1 MAKLMTSLTLCSGR
15 MTHGERRVAQRL
27 ESHLGDD
34 CLIWYDIPV
43 GRQYRHPDFVIIDP
57 ANGLIF
63 LEVKDWKLSTFQH
76 ADPQTVTLRHAQGE
90 TQAQNPLLQVREYA
104 CATVDLLSQDP
115 KLQQKTGLYKGKLNI
130 AWAYGVVFTNI
141 TRQQLTSL
149 SADGVVESIFP
160 QALTICQDE
169 MTESV
174 SVSAFRAKVSGLFT
188 TRFRPAIT
196 PAVRDILRRHLF
208 PEIAITVKNKR
219 SNIYRVMDLQQE
231 VLARNLG
238 EGHRVIHG
246 VAGSGKTLILLYRC
260 LYLSETTTRP
270 VLVLCFNII
279 LANYI
284 RECIATRGLSHKVH
298 VYHFHDWCATAAR
311 TFKLKMSGE
320 GRYYDNCFA
329 ALENAVDSGTVGD
342 AGYDAVLVDEGHDFD
357 RRWLSLI
364 ARLFDNTRRSLLL
377 MYDDAQSLYRRE
389 KALNFSLASVGI
401 QAQGRTSILRVN
413 YRNPRRILNFAYAF
427 SRDYFDR
434 HHNQELP
441 LVLPEACGEENSDIP
456 DIEQC
461 QSATDEARRV
471 VAWLR
476 EKYAAAGRWGD
487 MAVLCPT
494 HFSADKLI
502 DLLQQHA
509 IPAAVSFTTEDKK
522 RYSHREDVVHLLTFQ
537 SSKGLEFPYVAV
549 INASF
554 VHKGAEDESE
564 AIPALYV
571 AFTRATQALLV
582 TCYKEN
588 SISQQLSKFA
598 GMDLQ
603 DEGEMSVASPAGIEP
618 ATSP

>member
-1 MAKLMTSLTLCSGR
+1 MAKLMTSLTLCAER

-27 ESHLGDD
+27 ESHLGED
-34 CLIWYDIPV
+34 CLVWYDIPV

-57 ANGLIF
+57 SIGLIF
-63 LEVKDWKLSTFQH
+63 LEVKDWRLSTLRH
-76 ADPQTVTLRHAQGE
+76 ADPQTVTLDTEQGQKQE
-90 TQAQNPLLQVREYA
+90 RNPLVQVREYA
-104 CATVDLLSQDP
+104 CATIEMLSQDSG
-115 KLQQKTGLYKGKLNI
+115 LQQKTGLYKGKLNI

-149 SADGVVESIFP
+149 SANGAVESIFP

-174 SVSAFRAKVSGLFT
+174 SLAAFRHKIAALFT

-196 PAVRDILRRHLF
+196 PVIRDNLRRHLF
-208 PEIAITVKNKR
+208 PEIAIPVKEKNSQVCR
-219 SNIYRVMDLQQE
+219 IMDIQQE

-260 LYLSETTTRP
+260 LYLAETTARP

-284 RECIATRGLSHKVH
+284 RECIADRGLSHKVH
-298 VYHFHDWCATAAR
+298 VYHFHDWCSAAAR
-311 TFKLKMSGE
+311 RFNLSVSRE
-320 GRYYDNCFA
+320 GMFFDNCFA
-329 ALENAVDSGTVGD
+329 ALESAVDSGVLTD

-364 ARLFDNTRRSLLL
+364 ARLFDNANRSLLL

-389 KALNFSLASVGI
+389 RALNFSLASVGI
-401 QAQGRTSILRVN
+401 QAQGRTSVLRVN
-413 YRNPRRILNFAYAF
+413 YRNPRHILNFAYAF

-434 HHNQELP
+434 HHNHEVP
-441 LVLPEACGEENSDIP
+441 LVLPEACGEDGNVP
-456 DIEQC
+456 DIVQC
-461 QSATDEARRV
+461 RSAADEAYRV
-471 VAWLR
+471 VAWMK
-476 EKYAAAGRWGD
+476 EKYALTDRWGD
-487 MAVLCPT
+487 IAVLCPT
-494 HFSADKLI
+494 QFSADRLTE
-502 DLLQQHA
+502 LLVLQD
-509 IPAAVSFTTEDKK
+509 IPTVISFTPAEKK
-522 RYSHREDVVHLLTFQ
+522 CYSHREDVVHLLTFQ
-537 SSKGLEFPYVAV
+537 SSKGLEFPFVAV

-554 VHKGAEDESE
+554 VHKAAEDESE

-571 AFTRATQALLV
+571 AFTRATRSLLV
-582 TCYKEN
+582 TCYREN
-588 SISQQLSKFA
+588 SISRHLAEFA

-603 DEGEMSVASPAGIEP
+603 ELQIEQP
-618 ATSP
+618 

>member
-27 ESHLGDD
+27 ESHLGED

-43 GRQYRHPDFVIIDP
+43 GREYRHPDFVIIDP

-63 LEVKDWKLSTFQH
+63 LEVKDWKLSTLEH
-76 ADPQTVTLRHAQGE
+76 IDPQTVTLLTAQGE
-90 TQAQNPLLQVREYA
+90 KQEQNPLVQVREYA
-104 CATVDLLSQDP
+104 CATVESLSREP

-149 SADGVVESIFP
+149 SADGAVESIFP
-160 QALTICQDE
+160 LALTICQDE
-169 MTESV
+169 MTEPV
-174 SVSAFRAKVSGLFT
+174 SLSAFRSKISGLFT
-188 TRFRPAIT
+188 TRFRPAVT
-196 PAVRDILRRHLF
+196 PAVRDILRQHLF
-208 PEIAITVKNKR
+208 PEIAIRTKKKN
-219 SNIYRVMDLQQE
+219 NQVCRVMDLQQE

-284 RECIATRGLSHKVH
+284 RECVAERGLSGKVH
-298 VYHFHDWCATAAR
+298 VYHFHNWCASAAR
-311 TFKLKMSGE
+311 KFKLKVSRE
-320 GRYYDNCFA
+320 GVFFDNCFT
-329 ALENAVDSGTVGD
+329 ALENAVNNGAVTDS
-342 AGYDAVLVDEGHDFD
+342 GYDAVLIDEGHDFD

-364 ARLFDNTRRSLLL
+364 ARLFDNTSRSLLL

-389 KALNFSLASVGI
+389 RALNFSLASVGI
-401 QAQGRTSILRVN
+401 QAQGRTSVLRVN
-413 YRNPRRILNFAYAF
+413 YRNPCRILNFAYAF
-427 SRDYFDR
+427 SRDYFES

-441 LVLPEACGEENSDIP
+441 LVLPEACGEEGDIP
-456 DIEQC
+456 EIELC
-461 QSATDEARRV
+461 QSEAEEAPRV
-471 VAWLR
+471 VAWLK
-476 EKYAAAGRWGD
+476 EQHAVAGRWGD

-494 HFSADKLI
+494 GYSADRLI
-502 DLLQQHA
+502 VLLEQHKIPIA
-509 IPAAVSFTTEDKK
+509 ISFTSCDKK
-522 RYSHREDVVHLLTFQ
+522 AYSHRDDVVHLMTFQ

-554 VHKGAEDESE
+554 VHKAAEDESE

-571 AFTRATQALLV
+571 AFTRATRSLLV

-588 SISQQLSKFA
+588 SISRQLTKFA
-598 GMDLQ
+598 GVDL
-603 DEGEMSVASPAGIEP
+603 AG
-618 ATSP
+618 ATG

>member
-15 MTHGERRVAQRL
+15 MTHGERRVALRL
-27 ESHLGDD
+27 ESHLGED

-63 LEVKDWKLSTFQH
+63 LEVKDWKLSTLQQI
-76 ADPQTVTLRHAQGE
+76 DPQTVTLGTSEGE
-90 TQAQNPLLQVREYA
+90 KQEQNPLLQVREYA
-104 CATVDLLSQDP
+104 CATVELLSRDP

-149 SADGVVESIFP
+149 SADGEVESIFP
-160 QALTICQDE
+160 RALTICQDE

-174 SVSAFRAKVSGLFT
+174 SLSAFRSKISGLFT
-188 TRFRPAIT
+188 TRFRPTIT
-196 PAVRDILRRHLF
+196 PAVRDILRQHLF
-208 PEIAITVKNKR
+208 PEIVIRAKKN
-219 SNIYRVMDLQQE
+219 SNQVCRAMDLQQE

-284 RECIATRGLSHKVH
+284 RECIAERGLSDKVH
-298 VYHFHDWCATAAR
+298 VYHFHDWCASAAR
-311 TFKLKMSGE
+311 KFKLNVSRDGLFF
-320 GRYYDNCFA
+320 DNCFN
-329 ALENAVDSGTVGD
+329 ALENAVNSGAMTDS
-342 AGYDAVLVDEGHDFD
+342 GYDAALVDEGHDFD

-364 ARLFDNTRRSLLL
+364 ARLFDNSTRSLLL

-389 KALNFSLASVGI
+389 RALNFSLASVGI
-401 QAQGRTSILRVN
+401 QAQGRTSVLRVN
-413 YRNPRRILNFAYAF
+413 YRNPCRILNFAYAF
-427 SRDYFDR
+427 SRDYFDS

-441 LVLPEACGEENSDIP
+441 LVLPEACGEAGDIP
-456 DIEQC
+456 DIELC
-461 QSATDEARRV
+461 QSEAEEACRV
-471 VAWLR
+471 VAWLMD
-476 EKYAAAGRWGD
+476 KHAVAGRWGD

-494 HFSADKLI
+494 HYSANKLTG
-502 DLLQQHA
+502 LLEQHQIPTA
-509 IPAAVSFTTEDKK
+509 ICFTSGDKK
-522 RYSHREDVVHLLTFQ
+522 AYSHRDDVVHLMTFQ
-537 SSKGLEFPYVAV
+537 SSKGLEFPDVAV

-554 VHKGAEDESE
+554 VHKAAEDESE

-571 AFTRATQALLV
+571 AFTRATRSLLV

-588 SISQQLSKFA
+588 SISRQLTKFA
-598 GMDLQ
+598 GVDLQ
-603 DEGEMSVASPAGIEP
+603 ERQDGYA
-618 ATSP
+618 

>member
-27 ESHLGDD
+27 ESHLGED

-43 GRQYRHPDFVIIDP
+43 GREYRHPDFVIIDP

-63 LEVKDWKLSTFQH
+63 LEVKDWKLSTLEH
-76 ADPQTVTLRHAQGE
+76 IDPQTVTLLTAQGE
-90 TQAQNPLLQVREYA
+90 KQEQNPLVQVREYA
-104 CATVDLLSQDP
+104 CATVESLSRES

-149 SADGVVESIFP
+149 SADGAVESIFP
-160 QALTICQDE
+160 LALTICQDE

-174 SVSAFRAKVSGLFT
+174 SLSAFRSKISGLFT
-188 TRFRPAIT
+188 TRFRPAVA
-196 PAVRDILRRHLF
+196 PAVRDILRQHLF
-208 PEIAITVKNKR
+208 PEIAIRTKKKN
-219 SNIYRVMDLQQE
+219 NQVCRVMDLQQE

-284 RECIATRGLSHKVH
+284 RECVAERGLSGKVH
-298 VYHFHDWCATAAR
+298 VYHFHNWCASAAR
-311 TFKLKMSGE
+311 KFKLKVSRE
-320 GRYYDNCFA
+320 GVFFDNCFT
-329 ALENAVDSGTVGD
+329 ALEDAVNSGAVTDS
-342 AGYDAVLVDEGHDFD
+342 GYDAVLIDEGHDFD

-364 ARLFDNTRRSLLL
+364 ARLFDNTSRSLLL

-389 KALNFSLASVGI
+389 RALNFSLASVGI
-401 QAQGRTSILRVN
+401 QAQGRTSVLRVN
-413 YRNPRRILNFAYAF
+413 YRNPCRILNFAYAF
-427 SRDYFDR
+427 SRDYFES

-441 LVLPEACGEENSDIP
+441 LVLPEACGEEGDIP
-456 DIEQC
+456 EIELC
-461 QSATDEARRV
+461 QSEAEEAPRV
-471 VAWLR
+471 VAWLK
-476 EKYAAAGRWGD
+476 EQHAVAGRWGD

-494 HFSADKLI
+494 GYSADRLI
-502 DLLQQHA
+502 VLLEQHKIPIA
-509 IPAAVSFTTEDKK
+509 ISFTSCDKK
-522 RYSHREDVVHLLTFQ
+522 AYSHRDDVVHLMTFQ

-554 VHKGAEDESE
+554 VHKAAEDESE

-571 AFTRATQALLV
+571 AFTRATRSLLV

-588 SISQQLSKFA
+588 SISRQLTKFA
-598 GMDLQ
+598 GVDL
-603 DEGEMSVASPAGIEP
+603 AG
-618 ATSP
+618 ATG

>member
-1 MAKLMTSLTLCSGR
+1 MAKLMTSLTLCAGR
-15 MTHGERRVAQRL
+15 MTQGERRVAQRL

-63 LEVKDWKLSTFQH
+63 LEVKDWKLSTLQH
-76 ADPQTVTLRHAQGE
+76 MDPQTVTLATAQGE
-90 TQAQNPLLQVREYA
+90 TQQKNPLLQVREYA
-104 CATVDLLSQDP
+104 CATVESLARNP
-115 KLQQKTGLYKGKLNI
+115 KLQQDTGLYKGKLNL
-130 AWAYGVVFTNI
+130 AWAYGVIFTNI

-149 SADGVVESIFP
+149 SADGAVESLFP

-174 SVSAFRAKVSGLFT
+174 SVSAFRSKISGLFT
-188 TRFRPAIT
+188 TRFRPAVT
-196 PAVRDILRRHLF
+196 PAIRDILRQHLF
-208 PEIAITVKNKR
+208 PEIAIR
-219 SNIYRVMDLQQE
+219 SKKKSNQVCRVMDLQQE

-284 RECIATRGLSHKVH
+284 RECIAEKGLSDKVQ
-298 VYHFHDWCATAAR
+298 VYHFHDWCASAVR
-311 TFKLKMSGE
+311 KFKLDVSRDGLFF
-320 GRYYDNCFA
+320 DNCFI
-329 ALENAVDSGTVGD
+329 ALENAVNSGAVTDS
-342 AGYDAVLVDEGHDFD
+342 GYDAVLVDEGHDFD
-357 RRWLSLI
+357 QRWLSLI
-364 ARLFDNTRRSLLL
+364 ARLFDNTTRSLLL

-389 KALNFSLASVGI
+389 RALNFSLASVGI
-401 QAQGRTSILRVN
+401 QAQGRTSVLRVN
-413 YRNPRRILNFAYAF
+413 YRNPCRILNFAYAF
-427 SRDYFDR
+427 SRDYFES

-441 LVLPEACGEENSDIP
+441 LVLPEACGEEGDIP
-456 DIEQC
+456 DIELC
-461 QSATDEARRV
+461 QSDVEEARRV
-471 VAWLR
+471 VTWLK
-476 EKYAAAGRWGD
+476 EKHAIAGRWGD

-494 HFSADKLI
+494 RYSADRLTG
-502 DLLQQHA
+502 LLEQHKIPVA
-509 IPAAVSFTTEDKK
+509 IGFTHEDKK
-522 RYSHREDVVHLLTFQ
+522 AYSHHANVVHLMTFQ

-554 VHKGAEDESE
+554 VHKAAGDESE

-571 AFTRATQALLV
+571 AFTRATRSLLV

-588 SISQQLSKFA
+588 SISRQLTKYA
-598 GMDLQ
+598 GVDLQ
-603 DEGEMSVASPAGIEP
+603 ERQDDSA
-618 ATSP
+618 

>member
-1 MAKLMTSLTLCSGR
+1 MAKLMTSLTLCCGR

-27 ESHLGDD
+27 ESHLGED

-43 GRQYRHPDFVIIDP
+43 GREYRHPDFVIIDP

-63 LEVKDWKLSTFQH
+63 LEVKDWRLSTLEH
-76 ADPQTVTLRHAQGE
+76 IDPQTVTLLTAQGE
-90 TQAQNPLLQVREYA
+90 KQEQNPLVQVREYA
-104 CATVDLLSQDP
+104 CATVESLSREP

-149 SADGVVESIFP
+149 SADGAVESIFP
-160 QALTICQDE
+160 LALTICQDE

-174 SVSAFRAKVSGLFT
+174 SLSAFRSKISGLFT
-188 TRFRPAIT
+188 TRFRPAVT
-196 PAVRDILRRHLF
+196 PAVRDILRQHLF
-208 PEIAITVKNKR
+208 PEIAIRTKKK
-219 SNIYRVMDLQQE
+219 SNQVCRVMDLQQE

-284 RECIATRGLSHKVH
+284 RECVAERGLSGKVH
-298 VYHFHDWCATAAR
+298 VYHFHNWCASAAR
-311 TFKLKMSGE
+311 KFKLKVSRE
-320 GRYYDNCFA
+320 GVFFDNCFT
-329 ALENAVDSGTVGD
+329 ALEDAVNSGAVTDS
-342 AGYDAVLVDEGHDFD
+342 GYDAVLIDEGHDFD

-364 ARLFDNTRRSLLL
+364 ARLFDNTSRSLLL

-389 KALNFSLASVGI
+389 RALNFSLASVGI
-401 QAQGRTSILRVN
+401 QAQGRTSVLRVN
-413 YRNPRRILNFAYAF
+413 YRNPCRILNFAYAF
-427 SRDYFDR
+427 SRDYFES

-441 LVLPEACGEENSDIP
+441 LVLPEACGEEGDIP
-456 DIEQC
+456 EIELC
-461 QSATDEARRV
+461 QSEAEEAPRV
-471 VAWLR
+471 VAWLK
-476 EKYAAAGRWGD
+476 EQHAVAGRWGD

-494 HFSADKLI
+494 GYSADRLI
-502 DLLQQHA
+502 VLLEQHKIPIA
-509 IPAAVSFTTEDKK
+509 ISFTSCDKK
-522 RYSHREDVVHLLTFQ
+522 AYSHRDDVVHLMTFQ

-554 VHKGAEDESE
+554 VHKAAEDESE

-571 AFTRATQALLV
+571 AFTRATRSLLV

-588 SISQQLSKFA
+588 SISRQLTKFA
-598 GMDLQ
+598 GVDL
-603 DEGEMSVASPAGIEP
+603 AG
-618 ATSP
+618 ATG

>member
-1 MAKLMTSLTLCSGR
+1 

-27 ESHLGDD
+27 ESHLGED

-43 GRQYRHPDFVIIDP
+43 GREYRHPDFVIIDP

-63 LEVKDWKLSTFQH
+63 LEVKDWKLSTLEH
-76 ADPQTVTLRHAQGE
+76 IDPQTVTLLTAQGE
-90 TQAQNPLLQVREYA
+90 KQEQNPLVQVREYA
-104 CATVDLLSQDP
+104 CATVESLSRES

-149 SADGVVESIFP
+149 SADGAVESIFP
-160 QALTICQDE
+160 LALTICQDE

-174 SVSAFRAKVSGLFT
+174 SLSAFRSKISGLFT
-188 TRFRPAIT
+188 TRFRPAVT
-196 PAVRDILRRHLF
+196 PAVRDILRQHLF
-208 PEIAITVKNKR
+208 PEIAIRTKKKN
-219 SNIYRVMDLQQE
+219 NQVCRVMDLQQE

-284 RECIATRGLSHKVH
+284 RECVAERGLSGKVH
-298 VYHFHDWCATAAR
+298 VYHFHNWCASAAR
-311 TFKLKMSGE
+311 KFKLNVSGE
-320 GRYYDNCFA
+320 GLYFDNCFT
-329 ALENAVDSGTVGD
+329 ALENAVNNGAVTDS
-342 AGYDAVLVDEGHDFD
+342 GYDAVLIDEGHDFD

-364 ARLFDNTRRSLLL
+364 ARLFDNTSRSLLL

-389 KALNFSLASVGI
+389 RALNFSLASVGI
-401 QAQGRTSILRVN
+401 QAQGRTSVLRVN
-413 YRNPRRILNFAYAF
+413 YRNPCRILNFAYAF
-427 SRDYFDR
+427 SRDYFES

-441 LVLPEACGEENSDIP
+441 LVLPEACGEEGDIP
-456 DIEQC
+456 EIELC
-461 QSATDEARRV
+461 QSEAEEAPRV
-471 VAWLR
+471 VAWLK
-476 EKYAAAGRWGD
+476 EQHAVAGRWGD

-494 HFSADKLI
+494 GYSADRLI
-502 DLLQQHA
+502 VLLEQHKIPIA
-509 IPAAVSFTTEDKK
+509 ISFTSCDKK
-522 RYSHREDVVHLLTFQ
+522 AYSHRDDVVHLMTFQ

-554 VHKGAEDESE
+554 VHKAAEDESE

-571 AFTRATQALLV
+571 AFTRATRSLLV

-588 SISQQLSKFA
+588 SISRQLTKFA
-598 GMDLQ
+598 GVDL
-603 DEGEMSVASPAGIEP
+603 AG
-618 ATSP
+618 ATG

>member
-27 ESHLGDD
+27 ESHLGED

-43 GRQYRHPDFVIIDP
+43 GREYRHPDFVIIDP

-63 LEVKDWKLSTFQH
+63 LEVKDWKLSTLEH
-76 ADPQTVTLRHAQGE
+76 IDPQTVTLLTAQGE
-90 TQAQNPLLQVREYA
+90 KQEQNPLVQVREYA
-104 CATVDLLSQDP
+104 CATVESLSRES

-149 SADGVVESIFP
+149 SADGAVESIFP
-160 QALTICQDE
+160 LALTICQDE

-174 SVSAFRAKVSGLFT
+174 SLSAFRSKISGLFT
-188 TRFRPAIT
+188 TRFRPAVT
-196 PAVRDILRRHLF
+196 PAVRDILRQHLF
-208 PEIAITVKNKR
+208 PEIAIRTKKKN
-219 SNIYRVMDLQQE
+219 NQVCRVMDLQQE

-284 RECIATRGLSHKVH
+284 RECVAERGLSGKVH
-298 VYHFHDWCATAAR
+298 VYHFHNWCASAAR
-311 TFKLKMSGE
+311 KFKLNVSGE
-320 GRYYDNCFA
+320 GLYFDNCFT
-329 ALENAVDSGTVGD
+329 ALENAVNNGAVTDS
-342 AGYDAVLVDEGHDFD
+342 GYDAVLIDEGHDFD

-364 ARLFDNTRRSLLL
+364 ARLFDNTSRSLLL

-389 KALNFSLASVGI
+389 RALNFSLASVGI
-401 QAQGRTSILRVN
+401 QAQGRTSVLRVN
-413 YRNPRRILNFAYAF
+413 YRNPCRILNFAYAF
-427 SRDYFDR
+427 SRDYFES

-441 LVLPEACGEENSDIP
+441 LVLPEACGEEGDIP
-456 DIEQC
+456 EIELC
-461 QSATDEARRV
+461 QSEAEEAPRV
-471 VAWLR
+471 VAWLK
-476 EKYAAAGRWGD
+476 EQHAVAGRWGD

-494 HFSADKLI
+494 GYSADRLI
-502 DLLQQHA
+502 VLLEQHKIPIA
-509 IPAAVSFTTEDKK
+509 ISFTSCDKK
-522 RYSHREDVVHLLTFQ
+522 AYSHRDDVVHLMTFQ

-554 VHKGAEDESE
+554 VHKAAEDESE

-571 AFTRATQALLV
+571 AFTRATRSLLV

-588 SISQQLSKFA
+588 SISRQLTKFA
-598 GMDLQ
+598 GVDL
-603 DEGEMSVASPAGIEP
+603 AG
-618 ATSP
+618 ATG